1 MADTLLDNIQSR
13 QSTAWNK
20 QKTNMPPVANGRD
33 FKVQLNRYPEDLG
46 GSDLLHYVEFGIV
59 MRGKSKF
66 IEGKSKIAVQR
77 DPNSAN
83 MSQDQLGVASNAGF
97 VAGAAAGGAI
107 AGGTLGGQFSRS
119 VKDKVPTTGK
129 SVAYKAGVAVAQNI
143 GAVAGGGA
151 AGGAAAL
158 LVMNPFS
165 NLLAKDTTYRITDTI
180 ALHMDGPPVVKYGVK
195 YANADLG
202 SLAGALGGDAMG
214 LFNGEYA
221 AAGLLNI
228 ANIPSALGGTN
239 VKNLINAGK
248 GITLNPFKEVIFE
261 AVDFRTFQFKYKFMP
276 KSKNESDQVRRI
288 INLFKFHMYPEMST
302 NKMFFINPSEFQ
314 IAYRYQGA
322 DNPYLHKFAACVLT
336 DMDIAYGAEQF
347 SSFSDGA
354 PTEINMSLTFQ
365 EKETLTKEMIGA
377 NGEGGY

>member
-1 MADTLLDNIQSR
+1 MADKLLDNIQSR
-13 QSTAWNK
+13 QTNAWNK
-20 QKTNMPPVANGRD
+20 QKKNMPDVANGRN
-33 FKVQLNRYPEDLG
+33 FNVQLNRYPEDLG
-46 GSDLLHYVEFGIV
+46 GDDLLHYVEFGIV

-66 IEGKSKIAVQR
+66 IEGKSKIAVTR

-83 MSQDQLGVASNAGF
+83 MSQDQLGTASNVGMI
-97 VAGAAAGGAI
+97 AGAAAGGAATQSALTGLFSKAVTSKIDTSGKPI
-107 AGGTLGGQFSRS
+107 AYQ
-119 VKDKVPTTGK
+119 
-129 SVAYKAGVAVAQNI
+129 AGAFAAKNI
-143 GAVAGGGA
+143 GAVA

-165 NLLAKDTTYRITDTI
+165 NLLAKDTAYRITDTI

-202 SLAGALGGDAMG
+202 SLAGALAGDAMG

-228 ANIPSALGGTN
+228 ANIPAALGGTN
-239 VKNLINAGK
+239 VKNLVNAGK

-276 KSKNESDQVRRI
+276 KSKNESNQVKKI

-322 DNPYLHKFAACVLT
+322 DNPYLHRFAACVLT
-336 DMDIAYGAEQF
+336 DMDITYGSEQF